1 MHVPPGFLRLGAGGL
16 HRLRG
21 PSGRELALRVAK
33 PLAKDALGRAA
44 RLLALLFVILGG
56 TVPAVAADDRLAAPS
71 LATASYAPDIGI
83 AEGGAERWAEAAQQD
98 RAAADDE
105 ADDPG
110 PLPAA
115 LSATAMFSGQ
125 AVLPALPSAS
135 RPGRPSRAY
144 QARAPPI
151 V

>member
-1 MHVPPGFLRLGAGGL
+1 MH
-16 HRLRG
+16 
-21 PSGRELALRVAK
+21 VAK

-56 TVPAVAADDRLAAPS
+56 TVPAAAADDRLAAPS
-71 LATASYAPDIGI
+71 LATAFYAPDIGV
-83 AEGGAERWAEAAQQD
+83 AEAAPDKWADVSQD
-98 RAAADDE
+98 RGAADE

-110 PLPAA
+110 ALPA
-115 LSATAMFSGQ
+115 SVFATAILTDR
-125 AVLPALPSAS
+125 AVLPESRSAS
-135 RPGRPSRAY
+135 WGGRPARSY

>member
-1 MHVPPGFLRLGAGGL
+1 MRAAGL
-16 HRLRG
+16 HRLCG
-21 PSGRELALRVAK
+21 PVGQEQALRAAK

-56 TVPAVAADDRLAAPS
+56 AVPAVAADDRLAAPS
-71 LATASYAPDIGI
+71 LAAASSSPDIGI
-83 AEGGAERWAEAAQQD
+83 AEAGAERWAEAARQD
-98 RAAADDE
+98 RAAADE

-110 PLPAA
+110 TLPASIA
-115 LSATAMFSGQ
+115 PAIFSGQ
-125 AVLPALPSAS
+125 VQPPEPPTAS
-135 RPGRPSRAY
+135 RQGRPVRSY